1 MNVYKKALME
11 EDNSHVS
18 LLLELDLSESLSLG
32 HHVLVLDSHDTSAPV
47 SSESLVVVE
56 LSSEVLGEV
65 LEVLVVFLS
74 NISHSNAGGG
84 LLVDELAES
93 CLALDEGVGDT
104 LLSAEGGE
112 ETHEFDGVDVVSD
125 DNELG
130 LAFLNKGG
138 HVVKTELE
146 HVGLGSLLGI
156 TTGLLGLSLLLE
168 SGLLL
173 LLGLGLVFC
182 KQFKKL

>member
-1 MNVYKKALME
+1 ME

-47 SSESLVVVE
+47 SSEGIVVVE
-56 LSSEVLGEV
+56 LSSEVLGEG

-74 NISHSNAGGG
+74 HISHSNAGSG
-84 LLVDELAES
+84 LLVDELTES
-93 CLALDEGVGDT
+93 CLALDEGVGDA

-112 ETHEFDGVDVVSD
+112 EAHEFNGVNVVSD
-125 DNELG
+125 GNELG
-130 LAFLNKGG
+130 LTFLDEGG
-138 HVVKTELE
+138 NVVKTELE
-146 HVGLGSLLGI
+146 DVGLGSLLGI
-156 TTGLLGLSLLLE
+156 TASLLGFSLLLE